1 MDPVERASREEIV
14 ALQESLLRMQLKHAW
29 ENVPFYRDRWAAAG
43 IQPEQIRTLD
53 DLRKLPVVTKADFD
67 ADLRAHPP
75 FGTYQGNALPA
86 RLHASSGI
94 TGEPRPVF
102 CTRNDCER
110 LAQLSAR
117 RWRAQG
123 LEPGDRVQVTL
134 PYTLYIG
141 GAIALEGAMAA
152 GAAVI
157 PTGTGAMTQSR
168 RQIEIAR
175 NWKPTVLCATP
186 SYALRLA
193 EVAKEMKLDPA
204 RDFQFR
210 IIYVTAENLTPEL
223 RAAIEQRWNATVY
236 DNYGSVEAA
245 ASTYEC
251 EHRTGWHI
259 SEDAYIFE
267 LVDVDSGEPVPPGND
282 GVLLITSLF
291 REASPFFRY
300 RVGDI
305 VSISNEPCSCGR
317 TFRRM
322 SKVKGR
328 ADEMI
333 KLRGVSVY
341 PTAIE
346 QVLRSFSELG
356 MEWQLFIDRRNP
368 AQEIVVKVEANRSLP
383 REEKTALADRVGE
396 RISGQTGIRPA
407 VEILETGELT
417 PGDTAEGRVKTRR
430 VIEKTG

>member
-1 MDPVERASREEIV
+1 MEPVERASRAEIR
-14 ALQESLLRMQLKHAW
+14 ALQEKLLFAPIEKAW
-29 ENVPFYRDRWAAAG
+29 KDVPFYQNRWAAAG
-43 IQPEQIRTLD
+43 LHPGEIRTLG
-53 DLRKLPVVTKADFD
+53 DLRRLPIVSRADFD
-67 ADLRAHPP
+67 ADLREHPP
-75 FGTYQGNALPA
+75 FGSYQGTVPPA

-102 CTRNDCER
+102 CSRNDCER
-110 LAQLSAR
+110 IAELSAR
-117 RWRAQG
+117 RLRAQG
-123 LEPGDRVQVTL
+123 LVAGDLVQVTL

-141 GAIALEGAMAA
+141 GAIALEGAMRL

-157 PTGTGAMTQSR
+157 PTGTGAMTPSQ
-168 RQIEIAR
+168 RQILIAR

-193 EVAKEMKLDPA
+193 EVAKEMGLDTA

-210 IIYVTAENLTPEL
+210 IIYVTAEILTPEL
-223 RAAIEQRWNATVY
+223 RQQIEERWNARVY

-251 EHRTGWHI
+251 ECRAGWHI

-267 LVDVDSGEPVPPGND
+267 VVDAETGEPVPPGED
-282 GVLLITSLF
+282 GVLVVTSLF

-305 VSISNEPCSCGR
+305 ISIAEEPCACGR

-322 SKVKGR
+322 SAVKGR
-328 ADEMI
+328 ADEML

-346 QVLRSFSELG
+346 RVLRTFPELG
-356 MEWQLFIDRRNP
+356 MEWQLAVSRRNLI
-368 AQEIVVKVEANRSLP
+368 QEISVRVEAASQLTQAD
-383 REEKTALADRVGE
+383 KAALGDRVMDK
-396 RISGQTGIRPA
+396 ISVQIGLRLEVQIFDAGRLSPGQA
-407 VEILETGELT
+407 
-417 PGDTAEGRVKTRR
+417 AEGRVKTRR
-430 VIEKTG
+430 VIEE